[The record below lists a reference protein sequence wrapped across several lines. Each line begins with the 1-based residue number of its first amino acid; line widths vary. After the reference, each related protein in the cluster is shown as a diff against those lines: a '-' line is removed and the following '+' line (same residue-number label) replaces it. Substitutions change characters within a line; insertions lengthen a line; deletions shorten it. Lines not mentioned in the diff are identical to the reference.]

1 MVLLRVVDDMGHA
14 VPGEQP
20 QPVHSILSSIESS
33 ESPPSQ
39 LQQQQQRV
47 SPVSGAMEKQHT
59 EAEWDAMYPHIVR
72 LYIGEQLILSEV
84 MRTMEARYN
93 FKATQSMY
101 KKRISKWQLHKYK
114 RRSRPDNTQAHT
126 SLKGDA
132 LVAHANMAG
141 KRKIASIQM
150 MYDGSG
156 EPKDLQT
163 AIPPRVADVAA
174 DQTTLTILLDMQAWT
189 MSSTRPREWGLRE
202 TPAPE
207 ASELIKSAS
216 IKVTAQMYVTF
227 SLAEALFA
235 RGEGRLA
242 GKALR
247 KAFLM
252 LEAIIRRNDFGLE
265 WALVDVLY
273 DLAARGRAAVYRA
286 MATHVAAV
294 ARLLLPPAHPLPR
307 LADHLARYD
316 GDLPTLL
323 QRAHHSQID
332 AARGDPLVRRFLRA
346 HNPTAAAAV
355 TTEGDRRGIPS
366 SPPPPDDDNDEGDSA
381 AEIRAGIRATH
392 AEVEAMKGPLL
403 TAGPRGGGGGGGPPT
418 LHEFVQQ
425 RTRRTA
431 ALTRGDPLLVGA
443 SDRMLFSEHNAQV
456 AAVYAL
462 KARAAREVA
471 RGRWAEAARAQ
482 RALLRAMR
490 ERTAVDYWGII
501 RELWAL
507 ERILVRAGGGGEE
520 GEEELRSV
528 RDEVMQRV
536 TTLLE
541 DIPDD
546 GF

>member
-1 MVLLRVVDDMGHA
+1 MVLLRVVDDMGRA
-14 VPGEQP
+14 VPGAQP
-20 QPVHSILSSIESS
+20 QPVHSILPSVESS

-39 LQQQQQRV
+39 LQQQQQHV
-47 SPVSGAMEKQHT
+47 SHVSGAMEKQHT
-59 EAEWDAMYPHIVR
+59 EAEWDAMYPHIVG

-114 RRSRPDNTQAHT
+114 RRSRPNNTQ

-141 KRKIASIQM
+141 KRRIASIQM
-150 MYDGSG
+150 MYDGSSG
-156 EPKDLQT
+156 EPKDRQT
-163 AIPPRVADVAA
+163 AIPPRIADVAV
-174 DQTTLTILLDMQAWT
+174 DQTTRTILLDMQAWT

-202 TPAPE
+202 TPPPS
-207 ASELIKSAS
+207 ASELVKSAS
-216 IKVTAQMYVTF
+216 IKITAQMYVTF
-227 SLAEALFA
+227 SLAEGLFA

-252 LEAIIRRNDFGLE
+252 LEAIIRRNEFGLE

-286 MATHVAAV
+286 MTTHVANV

-307 LADHLARYD
+307 LADHLARYYD
-316 GDLPTLL
+316 DNGAADLPTLL

-332 AARGDPLVRRFLRA
+332 AARSDPDVRRFLRA
-346 HNPTAAAAV
+346 HNPTAAAA
-355 TTEGDRRGIPS
+355 EEDRRRGTTPS
-366 SPPPPDDDNDEGDSA
+366 PSLLHDD
-381 AEIRAGIRATH
+381 EIRAGIRATH

-403 TAGPRGGGGGGGPPT
+403 TTTAGHPRGGGPPT

-431 ALTRGDPLLVGA
+431 ALTGGRDPLLVGA

-456 AAVYAL
+456 AAVYVL
-462 KARAAREVA
+462 KARAVREEVA
-471 RGRWAEAARAQ
+471 GGRWAEAARAQ

-507 ERILVRAGGGGEE
+507 ERILVRVGGGEE
-520 GEEELRSV
+520 GELRSV

-536 TTLLE
+536 TALLE